1 MSDIIKLLPDNVANQ
16 IAAGEV
22 VQRPASAVKELLEN
36 AIDAGAN
43 KIQLILKDAGKALIQ
58 VIDNGCGMSPADARM
73 CFERHATSKVR
84 NAEDLFAIRTMG
96 FRGEAMAS
104 IAAIA
109 QVEMKTRRHEDEL
122 GTQIEIEGSSFLSQ
136 EPVAAAEGTS
146 ISVKNLFFNT
156 PARRNFLKSNPAE
169 MRHVLDEFQ
178 RVSLANP
185 QIAFSLHHDGA
196 EIYRLPSSSLKQRI
210 IHLFGNNYNQR
221 LIPVEEE
228 TTIINLKGF
237 IGKPEFAKKTRGEQ
251 FFFVNNRFIKD
262 GYLNHAINKAYQEL
276 LSEENFPLYVLFI
289 DIDPSKIDVN
299 VHPTKTEIKYLE
311 EKSIYAIIH
320 SAVKRSLGKFN
331 ISPTIDFDV
340 ETGFSGMIS
349 PKAPEDIVPPTI
361 SFNPDFNPF
370 KEDRVSESPAE
381 QVKIDLPGQG
391 ERENFTPL
399 QKQLMQV
406 HNRYIISQIKSGLMV
421 IDQQA
426 AHERILYERFI
437 VHLEDRKGASQQSLF
452 PQTVTLSPNDY
463 ELAKGLLE
471 DIKSLGFEV
480 REFGKNTLVI
490 EGIPV
495 DLGSS
500 NLNETQLFEHLIE
513 GFKNSQQELK
523 LDKRDALARS
533 MARNS
538 AIKGGAVL
546 SQEEMNTLIE
556 QLFACKTPNF
566 IVKNLLIINIL
577 FFAATYVF
585 QSKGI
590 ELAQYL
596 GAFYFD
602 SVYFKVWQPIS
613 YMFMHG
619 GFTHILFNMFALYM
633 FGSILES
640 RWGAKRFI
648 NFYLITGLGA
658 LALQWAVQAFE
669 VYHITGTAINQS
681 PGLLEHLEK
690 GQFNPAQF
698 TEIQAA
704 TLHGIYF
711 SPMVGASGAIFGLL
725 VAFGMLYPN
734 TELYIMFI
742 PVPVKAKYI
751 IPIYIVVELFLGVA
765 SFQGDSVAHYAH
777 LGGALLGF
785 ILVKLWKDKNT
796 FYDYYD

>member
-1 MSDIIKLLPDNVANQ
+1 MSDIIQLLPESVANQ

-22 VQRPASAVKELLEN
+22 VQRPSSAVKELLEN

-43 KIQLILKDAGKALIQ
+43 KIQLILKDAGKALLQ
-58 VIDNGCGMSPADARM
+58 VIDNGCGMSVTDARM

-84 NAEDLFAIRTMG
+84 KAEDLFAIRTMG

-109 QVEMKTRRHEDEL
+109 QVEMKSRRHEDEI
-122 GTQIEIEGSSFLSQ
+122 GTLIEIEGAAFIKQ
-136 EPVAAAEGTS
+136 EPVATPAGTS
-146 ISVKNLFFNT
+146 ICVKNLFFNT

-169 MRHVLDEFQ
+169 MRHIIDEFQ
-178 RVSLANP
+178 RVSMANP
-185 QIAFSLHHDGA
+185 HIAFTLHHDGI
-196 EIYRLPSSSLKQRI
+196 EIYRLPSASLKQRI
-210 IHLFGNNYNQR
+210 IHLFGNNYNER

-228 TTIINLKGF
+228 TSIINIKGY

-262 GYLNHAINKAYQEL
+262 AYLNHAVNKAYHEL

-289 DIDPSKIDVN
+289 DIDPAKIDVN

-331 ISPTIDFDV
+331 ITPTIDFDV
-340 ETGFSGMIS
+340 ETGFSSMIT

-361 SFNPDFNPF
+361 SFNPNFNPF
-370 KEDRVSESPAE
+370 AGEKNVERTHSYVGSLESRNSSTKNWGSLYEVASHQAPE
-381 QVKIDLPGQG
+381 QATMDLVGNAT
-391 ERENFTPL
+391 EEIHKPL

-406 HNRYIISQIKSGLMV
+406 HNRYIVSQIKSGLMV

-463 ELAKGLLE
+463 ELAKSLLE

-480 REFGKNTLVI
+480 REFGRNTLVI

-500 NLNETQLFEHLIE
+500 NINETQLFEHLIE

-538 AIKGGAVL
+538 AIKGGISL
-546 SQEEMNTLIE
+546 GQEEMNTLIE

-566 IVKNLLIINIL
+566 
-577 FFAATYVF
+577 
-585 QSKGI
+585 S
-590 ELAQYL
+590 
-596 GAFYFD
+596 
-602 SVYFKVWQPIS
+602 IS
-613 YMFMHG
+613 G
-619 GFTHILFNMFALYM
+619 
-633 FGSILES
+633 
-640 RWGAKRFI
+640 KP
-648 NFYLITGLGA
+648 
-658 LALQWAVQAFE
+658 V
-669 VYHITGTAINQS
+669 
-681 PGLLEHLEK
+681 
-690 GQFNPAQF
+690 
-698 TEIQAA
+698 IQ
-704 TLHGIYF
+704 TISL
-711 SPMVGASGAIFGLL
+711 
-725 VAFGMLYPN
+725 
-734 TELYIMFI
+734 TEL
-742 PVPVKAKYI
+742 
-751 IPIYIVVELFLGVA
+751 
-765 SFQGDSVAHYAH
+765 
-777 LGGALLGF
+777 
-785 ILVKLWKDKNT
+785 DKK
-796 FYDYYD
+796 FDR